1 MTHNV
6 FGIQNNDS
14 VLSGSYFIGFIEYML
29 AGNTSLD

>member
-1 MTHNV
+1 MTRNI

-29 AGNTSLD
+29 AGNTLLD